1 MSEELKLA
9 FARHY
14 LDVSCNELM
23 WAIRCL
29 QETGFWESQP
39 DTSATLRAIYNSVV
53 GAYHAVDRYIEDKEL
68 ENKEGQ
74 E

>member
-14 LDVSCNELM
+14 LDVTCNELM
-23 WAIRCL
+23 WAIRYL

-39 DTSATLRAIYNSVV
+39 DTSATLKAMYNSVV
-53 GAYHAVDRYIEDKEL
+53 SVYREVDEYIEEREAKE
-68 ENKEGQ
+68 
-74 E
+74 

>member
-1 MSEELKLA
+1 MNEELKLA

-29 QETGFWESQP
+29 QETEFWESQP
-39 DTSATLRAIYNSVV
+39 DASVTLRAMYNSVV
-53 GAYHAVDRYIEDKEL
+53 GVYHEVDEYIE
-68 ENKEGQ
+68 NKGRESREGQ
-74 E
+74 T